1 MYFVNDSDETMIE
14 MKLEKNLKQ
23 ESNCQKQEKMR
34 KIKNKNNKINIP
46 GIKEIVWE
54 QQEILFLETKI
65 LFLKLTEI

>member
-1 MYFVNDSDETMIE
+1 MCFINESDETMIE

-34 KIKNKNNKINIP
+34 KIKNKNNKINIL
-46 GIKEIVWE
+46 GIKEIAWE
-54 QQEILFLETKI
+54 QQEILFLKTKI

>member
-1 MYFVNDSDETMIE
+1 MYFVNESDETMIE

>member
-1 MYFVNDSDETMIE
+1 
-14 MKLEKNLKQ
+14 
-23 ESNCQKQEKMR
+23 MR

-54 QQEILFLETKI
+54 QQEIMFLETKI